1 MSLNYHN
8 KKFKILGEE
17 EKEGTT
23 FQYFQEGNILWG
35 EYKGGSV
42 LKGSLIAKIDDNN
55 VLQMHYQHLTTKE
68 EFKLGKC
75 ISTPTLLEDG
85 RIQIHEIYE
94 SVGTETVNKGEIT
107 LIEIK

>member
-17 EKEGTT
+17 EIDGTT
-23 FQYFQEGNILWG
+23 FQYFQKGNVVWG

-42 LKGSLIAKIDDNN
+42 LKGSLIAKMDDNDN
-55 VLQMHYQHLTTKE
+55 LQMHYQHLTIKQ

-75 ISTPTLLEDG
+75 ISTPTILEDG

-94 SVGTETVNKGEIT
+94 SVGVDPVNKGEIT
-107 LIEIK
+107 LIEVK